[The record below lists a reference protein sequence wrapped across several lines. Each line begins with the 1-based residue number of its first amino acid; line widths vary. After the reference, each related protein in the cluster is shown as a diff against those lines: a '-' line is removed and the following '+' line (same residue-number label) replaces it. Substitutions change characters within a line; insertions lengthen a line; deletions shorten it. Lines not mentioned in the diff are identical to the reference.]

1 MADRGIHR
9 ELRRLSNSSRGH
21 DPSCP
26 AVLAVGPGLALAL
39 ALSLCSPLGAQVADT
54 VRTDT
59 VRAPVFQ
66 VPGLT
71 VLVPRPASTTGG
83 ASAVEVAMDSL
94 MARPAP
100 TLEQVLRDL
109 PLIQI
114 RRNSRGEAQPAL
126 RGGEDR
132 QIAVLMDGVPLTLGW
147 DGRADLS
154 VIPLTAAQRVDL
166 VRGLSSVLYGPNVLG
181 GAVEIDVARGAARQA
196 RPLPLQVD
204 LGLDH
209 ALGRSVGVS
218 GGALMDTPGGEWVLR
233 GGGGLQS
240 REGDVLSG
248 RAGKGDG
255 QDPSLLTKDGDLR
268 LNTDVHRLDAFVA
281 GRYRSLDGNW
291 LAISSSGFTLERG
304 VAPEAHL
311 ASPRLWRYPRQSRII
326 TALSA
331 GTAHTATAWGEGD
344 MEASL
349 GLDVGS
355 YRIDEYTT
363 PEYRERTGGETG
375 DDLTVTLRFL
385 GDHSLGERGELR
397 GAFTYGDVNHVEGF
411 PGRATSRYRQR
422 LWSMGTEA
430 EWLLTSGG
438 DAVGRRNTRV
448 TVGAVLDGADTPR
461 SGDKP
466 PLGRLWDW
474 GGRLGAT
481 SLGPDQRVLFH
492 GALSRRTRFPAL
504 RELYSGALGRFL
516 PNPDLRPEV
525 LTGGELGVTVKNR
538 LADLQ
543 VVGFHQ
549 RLTDGIVRTSVV
561 TGEGARFR
569 RINQGEVRSTGL
581 EILALGWIG
590 PAALTGDL
598 TLQRVR
604 GISPDGTRGELEYEP
619 EVAGRL
625 ALRLPVAWA
634 VEGSANL
641 RYVGRQFC
649 ENPEVGGLQSLRGSR
664 TLDLGLRRAF
674 GRAAGFLSRTE
685 ALISLD
691 NVTDGLVL
699 DQCGLPQPGRTLR
712 VHLRL
717 R

>member
-1 MADRGIHR
+1 M
-9 ELRRLSNSSRGH
+9 
-21 DPSCP
+21 
-26 AVLAVGPGLALAL
+26 VLVVGLTLL
-39 ALSLCSPLGAQVADT
+39 LQWPLGAQVADT
-54 VRTDT
+54 VQVDT
-59 VRAPVFQ
+59 VRAPLFQ

-147 DGRADLS
+147 DGRTDLS

-196 RPLPLQVD
+196 RPHPLQLDV
-204 LGLDH
+204 GLDH
-209 ALGRSVGVS
+209 ALGRSLGVS
-218 GGALMDTPGGEWVLR
+218 GGALLDTRGGEWVLR
-233 GGGGLQS
+233 AGGGFQS
-240 REGDVLSG
+240 REGDILSG
-248 RAGKGDG
+248 RAGEEDG
-255 QDPSLLTKDGDLR
+255 YHPSLLTNDGDLR
-268 LNTDVHRLDAFVA
+268 LNTDLHRLDGFLS
-281 GRYRSLDGNW
+281 GRYRSLGGSW
-291 LAISSSGFTLERG
+291 LAVSSSGFTMERG

-311 ASPRLWRYPRQSRII
+311 ASPRLWRYPRQSRLI
-326 TALSA
+326 TAVSA
-331 GTAHTATAWGEGD
+331 GTPPTVTPWGEGD
-344 MEASL
+344 LEVSL

-355 YRIDEYTT
+355 YRIDEYSTAA
-363 PEYRERTGGETG
+363 YQERTGGGELG
-375 DDLTVTLRFL
+375 DDRTVSLRVL
-385 GDHSLGERGELR
+385 GDHSLGEQGEIR
-397 GAFTYGDVNHVEGF
+397 GAFTYGDVHHDERF
-411 PGRATSRYRQR
+411 PGGPTNGYRQR
-422 LWSMGTEA
+422 LWSLGTEA
-430 EWLLTSGG
+430 EWLVRSEGTLGG
-438 DAVGRRNTRV
+438 KRSTRV
-448 TVGAVLDGADTPR
+448 TMGVVLDGADTPK

-474 GGRLGAT
+474 GARVGAT
-481 SLGPDQRVLFH
+481 SLGPGEGFLLH

-504 RELYSGALGRFL
+504 RELYSGALGRFV

-525 LTGGELGVTVKNR
+525 LTGGEGGFTVKNPM
-538 LADLQ
+538 ADLQ

-561 TGEGARFR
+561 TEEGARYR
-569 RINQGEVRSTGL
+569 RINEGEIRSSGV
-581 EILALGWIG
+581 EILLLGWIG

-598 TLQRVR
+598 TLQQVR
-604 GISPDGTRGELEYEP
+604 GFTPEGRSVELEYEP
-619 EVAGRL
+619 GIAGRV
-625 ALRLPVAWA
+625 ALRLPLVWG
-634 VEGSANL
+634 VEGSTDL
-641 RYVGRQFC
+641 RYVGSQLC
-649 ENPEVGGLQSLRGSR
+649 QNPEAGGLQSLRGSR
-664 TLDLGLRRAF
+664 TLDLGVRRVF
-674 GRAAGFLSRTE
+674 GGARGLLSRAET
-685 ALISLD
+685 LVSLD
-691 NVTDGLVL
+691 NVTDGFVL

-712 VHLRL
+712 IHLRL

>member
-1 MADRGIHR
+1 MARRSIHR
-9 ELRRLSNSSRGH
+9 ELDRLSESSMGCRTFRAVVVALGLVLLLRG
-21 DPSCP
+21 S
-26 AVLAVGPGLALAL
+26 
-39 ALSLCSPLGAQVADT
+39 LGAQAADT
-54 VRTDT
+54 VRADT
-59 VRAPVFQ
+59 ARAPVFQ

-83 ASAVEVAMDSL
+83 ASAVEISMDSL

-181 GAVEIDVARGAARQA
+181 GAVEIDVARGPARQA
-196 RPLPLQVD
+196 RPFPLQVD

-209 ALGRSVGVS
+209 ALGKSVGVS
-218 GGALMDTPGGEWVLR
+218 GGALMDTRGGEWVLR
-233 GGGGLQS
+233 AGGGLQS

-248 RAGKGDG
+248 GAGKDDG
-255 QDPSLLTKDGDLR
+255 QDPTLLTRDGDLR
-268 LNTDVHRLDAFVA
+268 LNTDVQRLDAFVS
-281 GRYRSLDGNW
+281 GRYRSMGGSW

-311 ASPRLWRYPRQSRII
+311 ASPRLWRYPKQSRLI

-331 GTAHTATAWGEGD
+331 GTAHTATPWGEGD
-344 MEASL
+344 LEGSL

-355 YRIDEYTT
+355 YRIDEFAT
-363 PEYRERTGGETG
+363 PQYLERIGGESG
-375 DDLTVTLRFL
+375 DAMTVTLRVL

-397 GAFTYGDVNHVEGF
+397 GALTYGDVNHVEGF
-411 PGRATSRYRQR
+411 LDKASSRYRQR
-422 LWSMGTEA
+422 LWSLGTEA

-438 DAVGRRNTRV
+438 NQEGQRSTRV
-448 TVGAVLDGADTPR
+448 TLGAVLDGADTPR

-466 PLGRLWDW
+466 SLGRLWEW

-481 SLGPDQRVLFH
+481 SLGPGQGVLFH

-504 RELYSGALGRFL
+504 RELYSGALGRFA

-525 LTGGELGVTVKNR
+525 LTGGELGFTVKNPV
-538 LADLQ
+538 ADLQ

-549 RLTDGIVRTSVV
+549 RLTDGIVRTSVA
-561 TGEGARFR
+561 TEEGAKYR
-569 RINQGEVRSTGL
+569 RINQDEVRSTGL

-598 TLQRVR
+598 TFQRVR
-604 GISPDGTRGELEYEP
+604 GINPDGSRAELEYEP
-619 EVAGRL
+619 EIAGRL
-625 ALRLPVAWA
+625 ALRLPLVWA
-634 VEGSANL
+634 VEGTADL
-641 RYVGRQFC
+641 RYLGSQFC
-649 ENPEVGGLQSLRGSR
+649 QNPEVGGLQSLRASR

-674 GRAAGFLSRTE
+674 GRAVGLLSRAE
-685 ALISLD
+685 ALVSLD

-712 VHLRL
+712 IHLRV